1 MKITLSIDSKEYLE
15 IGNSDLANFA
25 ISMDDENRYASFYAQ
40 LALHPAS
47 EVRSSVADKYW
58 MPIEAVKLLA
68 RDVSIEVVQ
77 RVANNERA
85 LQMFEAALVNEMI
98 SRDVSVA
105 VEIADNL
112 SMVRQGI
119 QEELIKTLL
128 MHADPRVVEAAIRFE
143 HELDN
148 ELQIPE

>member
-15 IGNSDLANFA
+15 IGNADLANFV
-25 ISMDDENRYASFYAQ
+25 ISLDDENRHASFFAQ

-47 EVRSSVADKYW
+47 EVRSVVADKYCL
-58 MPIEAVKLLA
+58 PIEMIELLA
-68 RDVSIEVVQ
+68 RDASIEVLQ

-85 LQMFEAALVNEMI
+85 LQMFEVGLFKEMI

-105 VEIADNL
+105 AEIAENL
-112 SMVRQGI
+112 SMVRNVI

-128 MHADPRVVEAAIRFE
+128 MHADPRVVEAANRFE
-143 HELDN
+143 HELDSD
-148 ELQIPE
+148 LQFLE